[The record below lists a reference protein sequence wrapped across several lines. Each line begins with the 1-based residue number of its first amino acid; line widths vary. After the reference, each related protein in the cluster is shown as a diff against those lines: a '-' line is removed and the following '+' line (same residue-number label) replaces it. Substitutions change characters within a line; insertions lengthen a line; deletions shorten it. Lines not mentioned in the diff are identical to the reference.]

1 MNMNNYFRDASNIS
15 GYCLTNQEKVDHWR
29 KVSPS
34 AHQPHTVLDPK
45 IDTSTE

>member
-1 MNMNNYFRDASNIS
+1 MQVIMVFS

-29 KVSPS
+29 KKDSPS